1 MSDDFEKKIENLFL
15 SNEKLLSLE
24 QMNHLIKES
33 FINKK
38 LLNEENEDFNA
49 AEFLKYAPKPPLAEK
64 LIGLKDNNIDNESLN
79 QFRVLLNDVV
89 GSGDTIQKKFSLL
102 RNFLTSA
109 PKPSAYSISQ
119 ILNYITFLRV
129 LNSLMYD
136 YSGATAGNLHEAFI
150 AAMTGGK
157 TNPANNTIDDVITSK
172 GAVSLKLLS
181 HDQAVKG
188 SIGLLL
194 SALQQKKNIVYY
206 VGFKHQTGGKNTQ
219 AGALNYYK
227 TFINLNNIANN
238 TNIYKILNIKPE
250 ELPKN
255 DDEKLKALQDRY
267 NLLKKEKQLP
277 TSQFTLF
284 KTSLKEKGELISLNV
299 SKEQLIQTIQLYSTY
314 LSGEIYNIYKNL
326 YFLTENV
333 NKYYYSKDKQV
344 TSHAHN
350 ASANANQ
357 IKSILEKSTGK

>member
-1 MSDDFEKKIENLFL
+1 MSSEFEKKIEKLFL
-15 SNEKLLSLE
+15 SSEKILSLD
-24 QMNHLIKES
+24 QMNSLIKES
-33 FINKK
+33 FINKN

-49 AEFLKYAPKPPLAEK
+49 ADFLKYAPKAPLAEK
-64 LIGLKDNNIDNESLN
+64 LIGLKDNNVDSESLN
-79 QFRVLLNDVV
+79 QFRVLLNDIV

-102 RNFLTSA
+102 KNFLTSA

-157 TNPANNTIDDVITSK
+157 INPANNTIDDVITSK
-172 GAVSLKLLS
+172 GAASLKLLS

-188 SIGLLL
+188 SISLLL
-194 SALQQKKNIVYY
+194 TALQQKKNIIYY
-206 VGFKHQTGGKNTQ
+206 VGFKHETGGKNTQ

-227 TFINLNNIANN
+227 TFINLNNIANT
-238 TNIYKILNIKPE
+238 TNIYKILSIKPE

-255 DDEKLKALQDRY
+255 DNEKLKALQDRY
-267 NLLKKEKQLP
+267 DLLKKEKQLP
-277 TSQFTLF
+277 SSQFTLF
-284 KTSLKEKGELISLNV
+284 KTALKEKGELISLNV
-299 SKEQLIQTIQLYSTY
+299 SKEQIINTIQLYSNY
-314 LSGEIYNIYKNL
+314 LSGEIFNIYKNL
-326 YFLTENV
+326 YFLSQNV

-344 TSHAHN
+344 TSYANN
-350 ASANANQ
+350 ASANANE
-357 IKSILEKSTGK
+357 IKNILEKSIGK